1 MILVDTSVWVK
12 HLRSADPVLSGLLTG
27 SSVFGHPWVTGELA
41 LGHLGDR
48 VNVIGLLHGL
58 PQAVVAHDDE
68 VLRLV
73 EQEVLSGSGIGYVDA
88 QLLAAT
94 RLTPGAALWT
104 RDKRLSAVAS
114 RLGVGFPPA

>member
-1 MILVDTSVWVK
+1 MILVDTSVWAE
-12 HLRSADPVLSGLLTG
+12 HLRSANRVLSGLLTG

-41 LGHLGDR
+41 LGNLGDR
-48 VNVIGLLHGL
+48 VNVIRLLQGL
-58 PQAVVAHDDE
+58 PQAVVAHDGE

-114 RLGVGFPPA
+114 RLGVGFLPA

>member
-1 MILVDTSVWVK
+1 MRTT
-12 HLRSADPVLSGLLTG
+12 LSLDDVPLT
-27 SSVFGHPWVTGELA
+27 E
-41 LGHLGDR
+41 
-48 VNVIGLLHGL
+48 
-58 PQAVVAHDDE
+58 
-68 VLRLV
+68 
-73 EQEVLSGSGIGYVDA
+73 A

>member
-1 MILVDTSVWVK
+1 VILVDTSVWAE
-12 HLRSADPVLSGLLTG
+12 HLRSADRVLSGLLTG

-41 LGHLGDR
+41 LGNLGDR
-48 VNVIGLLHGL
+48 VNVIRLLQGL
-58 PQAVVAHDDE
+58 PQAVVAHDGE

-114 RLGVGFPPA
+114 RLGVGFLPA